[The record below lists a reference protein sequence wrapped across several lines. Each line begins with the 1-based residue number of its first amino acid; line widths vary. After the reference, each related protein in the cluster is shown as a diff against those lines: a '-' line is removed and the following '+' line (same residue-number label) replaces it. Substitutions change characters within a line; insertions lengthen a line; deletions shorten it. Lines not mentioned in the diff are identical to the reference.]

1 MQILEV
7 LEIKRNN
14 LDTDLAS
21 YIPEIVDK
29 QQPDQ
34 ALIGLDLASLVEVT
48 PADPESRLGGL
59 EGDAKS
65 R

>member
-29 QQPDQ
+29 QPDQ